1 MAVKKK
7 VAKKTATKKTST
19 KTTRN
24 GRGRGAAGTDG
35 LTDTARLAIQ
45 YYIADPRMTQY
56 DAYMKAFK
64 VDKATALG
72 VASRLFNTP
81 EAKAY
86 LEELREAIRAEFQ
99 VELNDIVREYASI
112 AFSDMGEHAK
122 WSTDKVLLEDSG
134 NLTELQRKAISEV
147 TIRETAYGTNV
158 SIKLHDKKGAL
169 HDLARIMGYMQDKV
183 KVEPGDKLMEFLA
196 TLPPTVGPPS
206 ERGKQS

>member
-1 MAVKKK
+1 VAVKKK
-7 VAKKTATKKTST
+7 ATTKKTATKST
-19 KTTRN
+19 RK

-86 LEELREAIRAEFQ
+86 LEQLREAIREEFKI
-99 VELNDIVREYASI
+99 ELTDIVREYAAI

-122 WSTDKVLLEDSG
+122 WNKDRVLLEDSD
-134 NLTELQRKAISEV
+134 NLNELQRKAISEV

-183 KVEPGDKLMEFLA
+183 KVEPGDKLMEFLSQ
-196 TLPPTVGPPS
+196 LPPTVGPPS
-206 ERGKQS
+206 ERGKG